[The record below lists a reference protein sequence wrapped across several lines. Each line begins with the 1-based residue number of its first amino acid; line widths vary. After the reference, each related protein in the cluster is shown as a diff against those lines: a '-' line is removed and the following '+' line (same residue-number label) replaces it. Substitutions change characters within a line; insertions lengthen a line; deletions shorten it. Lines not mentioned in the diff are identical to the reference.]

1 MIYTVTLNPSIDY
14 VVRLDTLKTGSVN
27 RSENQDKYPGG
38 KGINVSRIL
47 KRLDVDS
54 TALGFIGGFTGGFIE
69 KALTEEKITTRFT
82 PVKTDT
88 RINVKLKADQET
100 EINGQGPDLTEQ
112 NISKLK
118 QELSSLTS
126 DDLVV
131 LAGSIPGTL
140 PSDFYQ
146 ELIALITKQGA
157 EFIIDTTGDALLESL
172 EHQPLLIKPN
182 HHELGEMFDTT
193 LVTIEDIVPYGQELL
208 KRGAKNVIVS
218 MGKDGALLI
227 TPDLTVFA
235 PPIKGDL
242 KNSVGAGDSMVAGFI
257 SQLNRANA
265 QSELEDAFRYG
276 VASGSATAFSDDLA
290 TKDKI
295 VNLLPQVTLKILN

>member
-14 VVRLDTLKTGSVN
+14 VVRLDTLETGSVN

-54 TALGFIGGFTGGFIE
+54 TALGFLGGFTGRFIE
-69 KALTEEKITTRFT
+69 EALAGEKITTRFT

-112 NISKLK
+112 DISALK
-118 QELSSLTS
+118 HELSSLTS

-131 LAGSIPGTL
+131 LAGSIPGAL

-172 EHQPLLIKPN
+172 EYHPLLIKPN
-182 HHELGEMFDTT
+182 HHELGEMFNTT
-193 LVTIEDIVPYGQELL
+193 LVTIEDIIPYGQNLL

-227 TPDLTVFA
+227 TPDLTIFA

>member
-14 VVRLDTLKTGSVN
+14 VVRLDTLETGSVN

-54 TALGFIGGFTGGFIE
+54 TALGFLGGFTGRFIE
-69 KALTEEKITTRFT
+69 EALAGEKITTRFT

-112 NISKLK
+112 DISALK
-118 QELSSLTS
+118 HELSSLTS

-131 LAGSIPGTL
+131 LAGSIPGAL

-172 EHQPLLIKPN
+172 EYQPLLIKPN

-193 LVTIEDIVPYGQELL
+193 LVTIEDIIPYGQDLL

-227 TPDLTVFA
+227 TPDLTIFA